1 MIDGNPF
8 AETILDGSLLAAL
21 PVAAL
26 AGLVSFASPCVLP
39 LVPGY
44 LGYVTGL
51 TGIDLQKQRRGR
63 MLLGIGL
70 FVLGFTLVFLLMS
83 VVLAQLG
90 ALPWLRGQGWVTAV
104 LGGIVVVMG
113 LVFMGGIDLLQRER
127 RIERRPPPGLWG
139 APLLGI
145 TFGLGWAPCIGPTFA
160 AVQALAYSGGSSVG
174 KAALLTFAYCLGLG
188 IPFLLAA
195 LALRR
200 GMGALDFFKRH
211 RVALQRL
218 GGAML
223 VVIGLLMIT
232 GLWTELISW
241 IQSELVQDF
250 VPVI

>member
-8 AETILDGSLLAAL
+8 AETVLDGSLLAAL

-51 TGIDLQKQRRGR
+51 TGIDLQKQKRGR
-63 MLLGIGL
+63 MLAGIGL

-90 ALPWLRGQGWVTAV
+90 ALPWLRGQGWVMVV
-104 LGGIVVVMG
+104 LGVLVIVMG
-113 LVFMGGIDLLQRER
+113 LVFMGGIGALQRER
-127 RIERRPPPGLWG
+127 KIERRPPPGLWG

-174 KAALLTFAYCLGLG
+174 KAALLTVVYCLWAIYGSSGTIVQYAFLFVLF
-188 IPFLLAA
+188 ITVFYPFFSEE
-195 LALRR
+195 RR
-200 GMGALDFFKRH
+200 QQRQRAREASAISAGAR
-211 RVALQRL
+211 R
-218 GGAML
+218 
-223 VVIGLLMIT
+223 
-232 GLWTELISW
+232 S
-241 IQSELVQDF
+241 
-250 VPVI
+250 

>member
-51 TGIDLQKQRRGR
+51 TGIDLQKQKRGR
-63 MLLGIGL
+63 MLAGIGL
-70 FVLGFTLVFLLMS
+70 FVLGFTLIFLLMS

-90 ALPWLRGQGWVTAV
+90 ALPWLRGQTWLMVV
-104 LGGIVVVMG
+104 LGAVVVIMG
-113 LVFMGGIDLLQRER
+113 LVFMGGIGVLQRER

-139 APLLGI
+139 APVLGI
-145 TFGLGWAPCIGPTFA
+145 TFGLGWAPCIGPAFA
-160 AVQALAYSGGSSVG
+160 AVQALAYSGGASVG
-174 KAALLTFAYCLGLG
+174 KAALLTFVYCLGLG

-195 LALRR
+195 LAMRR

-211 RVALQRL
+211 RVALQRI

-223 VVIGLLMIT
+223 VVIGLLMMT
-232 GLWTELISW
+232 GAWTAFVSW
-241 IQSELVQDF
+241 IQAELVQDF

>member
-8 AETILDGSLLAAL
+8 AELILDGSLL
-21 PVAAL
+21 VAMPIAVL

-51 TGIDLQKQRRGR
+51 TGVDLQEQKRGR
-63 MLLGIGL
+63 MLGGIGL
-70 FVLGFTLVFLLMS
+70 FVLGFSVVFLVMS
-83 VVLAQLG
+83 VVLARLG
-90 ALPWLRGQGWVTAV
+90 ALPWLRGQSWVLIV
-104 LGGIVVVMG
+104 LGALVVVLG
-113 LVFMGGIDLLQRER
+113 LVFMGGVGVLQRER
-127 RIERRPPPGLWG
+127 RIDKRPPPGLWG
-139 APLLGI
+139 APLLGV

-160 AVQALAYSGGSSVG
+160 AVQLLAYSGGSSVG
-174 KAALLTFAYCLGLG
+174 KAALLTFLYCLGLG
-188 IPFLLAA
+188 VPFLIVA

-200 GMGALDFFKRH
+200 GLGALGFFRRH
-211 RVALQRL
+211 RVLLQRL

-223 VVIGLLMIT
+223 VLIGVLMMT
-232 GLWTELISW
+232 GVWTAFVSW